1 MLTVTWRNGLS
12 AGTVAEVDALL
23 DAATAADGVAPVS
36 DQVLRRLRERS
47 PAAEQVER
55 VQGDLAGS
63 EHFVARLAGGELA
76 GYAFLDTEGDSEGR
90 AVAELVVH
98 PEHRGSGVGSELVRA
113 LLERMGLPVTQEG
126 EPGDTLRVWSHS
138 GHPAAARLAAR
149 FGFREARQLWRMW
162 AKLAPTLPEPRWP
175 EGVEVRSFVP
185 GRDEEDVV
193 EVNRLAFAWHPEQ
206 GSLSVA
212 DLRGQQEEA
221 WFDPAGFLL
230 AVDGEGG
237 VLGFHWTKVHQG
249 DQPHGEVYV
258 LGVHPEA
265 QGTGLGT
272 ALTLAGLRHLAGQG
286 LDDVLLY
293 VEGDNGAAIR
303 VYEKLGFT
311 HRETDV
317 QFSR

>member
-1 MLTVTWRNGLS
+1 M
-12 AGTVAEVDALL
+12 L
-23 DAATAADGVAPVS
+23 DAATAADGAAPVS
-36 DQVLRRLRERS
+36 EQVLRRLRQRS
-47 PAAEQVER
+47 PAAEQVEL

-63 EHFVARLAGGELA
+63 EHFVARLAGGGLA

-98 PEHRGSGVGSELVRA
+98 PEHRGAGVGSELVRA
-113 LLERMGLPVTQEG
+113 LLERVGLPVTPEG
-126 EPGDTLRVWSHS
+126 QSGDTLRVWSHS

-162 AKLAPTLPEPRWP
+162 ARLSSELPEPRWP
-175 EGVEVRSFVP
+175 EGVALRSFVP
-185 GRDEEDVV
+185 GQDEEDVV

-212 DLRGQQEEA
+212 DLRGQQEES
-221 WFDPAGFLL
+221 WFDPAGLLL
-230 AVDGEGG
+230 AVDAGG
-237 VLGFHWTKVHQG
+237 RVLGFHWTKVHQPG
-249 DQPHGEVYV
+249 PGGPDQPHGEVYV
-258 LGVHPEA
+258 LGVRPEA

-272 ALTLAGLRHLAGQG
+272 ALTLAGLHHLAGRG
-286 LDDVLLY
+286 LDSVLLY

-311 HRETDV
+311 HGETDV
-317 QFSR
+317 QFAR